1 LRGCFR
7 QYELYYVVADE
18 RDLVGLRTNY
28 RGEQVYLYRIRVP
41 ASQARA
47 LLVDY
52 LHKVNRL
59 ADHPRWYN
67 ALTQNCTTTI
77 RGHVQNAGAGGRLD
91 WRLFANGHL
100 DQLLYE
106 RGQIDTDLP
115 FADLRTRSNITER
128 AKAAG
133 DAANFSVRIRE
144 GLPATRS

>member
-1 LRGCFR
+1 M
-7 QYELYYVVADE
+7 A
-18 RDLVGLRTNY
+18 LRTNY

-52 LHKVNRL
+52 LNEVNRL

-77 RGHVQNAGAGGRLD
+77 RGHAQNAGAGGRLD
-91 WRLFANGHL
+91 WRLLANGHL

-106 RGQIDTDLP
+106 RGQINTDLP
-115 FADLRTRSNITER
+115 FPDLRARSDITER

-133 DAANFSVRIRE
+133 DSPDFSARIRQ
-144 GLPATRS
+144 GLPEACGW